1 MMTPLH
7 KPLAIV
13 PTLLM
18 RHNSLAAPRVGIASA
33 VAHPLHAIGDGSSPQ
48 SRLFLFLAVEMMPAS
63 LCSAR
68 LVRNAFE

>member
-48 SRLFLFLAVEMMPAS
+48 SRLFLFLG
-63 LCSAR
+63 R
-68 LVRNAFE
+68 